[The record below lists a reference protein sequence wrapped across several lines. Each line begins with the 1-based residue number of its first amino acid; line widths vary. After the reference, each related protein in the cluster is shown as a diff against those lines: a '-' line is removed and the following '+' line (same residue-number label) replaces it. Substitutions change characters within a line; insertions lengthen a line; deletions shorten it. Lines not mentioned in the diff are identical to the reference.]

1 MKSQLN
7 ELKNIL
13 NKINK
18 LEKISEFKSMI
29 ESGFKFTL
37 LFFVITLVPFIL
49 SLLFSYKNSTQEFL
63 PFFFNFAFDS
73 AYIIVSF
80 IFLSF
85 FFFISFIFKPIAK
98 INLQKITQSIQQ
110 LLTEEKILE
119 LNKDAKSISKF
130 PNELTFDSLSNLCF
144 DVQQNINKNTFVIDN
159 YLKIKKIVEVFILIE
174 EHKIQKIKDQDNQSE
189 KQQYLQALSSNHTT
203 KYEYTPP
210 IKFFEKR

>member
-37 LFFVITLVPFIL
+37 LFFVI
-49 SLLFSYKNSTQEFL
+49 
-63 PFFFNFAFDS
+63 
-73 AYIIVSF
+73 
-80 IFLSF
+80 
-85 FFFISFIFKPIAK
+85 
-98 INLQKITQSIQQ
+98 
-110 LLTEEKILE
+110 
-119 LNKDAKSISKF
+119 
-130 PNELTFDSLSNLCF
+130 TFDSLSNLCF